1 MNCCDD
7 YGNCNQGRDCPLRKE
22 STAVGLRYCRT
33 LGPDDSPLPERNLM
47 HDVIE
52 GFLLLIALACLVIV
66 VSCAAGY
73 FLHWRL
79 L

>member
-7 YGNCNQGRDCPLRKE
+7 YGNCNQGRNCPIRNE
-22 STAVGLRYCRT
+22 QH
-33 LGPDDSPLPERNLM
+33 LPERNIAY
-47 HDVIE
+47 DVIE
-52 GFLLLIALACLVIV
+52 GFLLLLALACLVVV
-66 VSCAAGY
+66 VSSAAGY

>member
-7 YGNCNQGRDCPLRKE
+7 YGNCNQGRDCPIRKE
-22 STAVGLRYCRT
+22 QQ
-33 LGPDDSPLPERNLM
+33 LPERNIV

-52 GFLLLIALACLVIV
+52 GFLLLLALACLIVV

>member
-7 YGNCNQGRDCPLRKE
+7 YGNCNQGRDCPIRNE
-22 STAVGLRYCRT
+22 QC
-33 LGPDDSPLPERNLM
+33 LPERNLM

-52 GFLLLIALACLVIV
+52 GFLLLLALACLVIV

>member
-7 YGNCNQGRDCPLRKE
+7 YGKCNQGRDCPIRKE
-22 STAVGLRYCRT
+22 RC
-33 LGPDDSPLPERNLM
+33 LPERNIAY
-47 HDVIE
+47 DVIE
-52 GFLLLIALACLVIV
+52 GFILLLALACFVVV
-66 VSCAAGY
+66 VSSAAGY